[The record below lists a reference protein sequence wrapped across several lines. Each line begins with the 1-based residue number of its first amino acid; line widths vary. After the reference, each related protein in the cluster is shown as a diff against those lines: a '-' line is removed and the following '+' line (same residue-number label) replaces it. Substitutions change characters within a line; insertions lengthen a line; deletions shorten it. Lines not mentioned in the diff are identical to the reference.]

1 MRRTKRLRVKRL
13 AALLLSLCLAAAA
26 AGCHTTGGGTHQ
38 DPGGESDGAQRLQV
52 VTTVFP
58 QYDFARAIAG
68 EEADVTMLLRPGE
81 EIHSYEPTPRDIM
94 TIQNCDLFIYVGGE
108 NDVWV
113 DRILGNMGTGRPGT
127 LRLVDLVDTVAE
139 EHVEGMMPE
148 RGGHSHEGH
157 EQDEEEQ
164 GSHDHGEAEPDDHDH
179 GEEEH
184 GDHDHDASAVPGGDS
199 SHEEH
204 GEADEHVWTSPRN
217 AARITAEIAEAM
229 CALDPVHAEVFAENA
244 EAYEAEILALDEEY
258 RALADSA
265 VRKTIVFGDRF
276 PIRYFAQEY
285 GLTYYAAFPGCSSE
299 SEPSAATLAFLID
312 KVRDERIP
320 VVFSIEFSTGS
331 IARAICESSGAQQR
345 VFHTCHNVTRDEFES
360 GATYVSLMRG
370 NMEGVREALCGG
382 TAD

>member
-13 AALLLSLCLAAAA
+13 TVLLLSLCLAAAA
-26 AGCHTTGGGTHQ
+26 AGCHGAGRGRQKDAGTENTGGR
-38 DPGGESDGAQRLQV
+38 RLQV

-68 EEADVTMLLRPGE
+68 GEADVTMLLRPGE

-94 TIQNCDLFIYVGGE
+94 TIQNSDLFIYVGGE

-113 DRILGNMGTGRPGT
+113 DRILDNMGTQRPGT
-127 LRLVDLVDTVAE
+127 LRLVDLVDTVGE

-148 RGGHSHEGH
+148 RGVHSHEEHG
-157 EQDEEEQ
+157 QDEEEQ
-164 GSHDHGEAEPDDHDH
+164 GGHDHGEAEPDDHDH

-184 GDHDHDASAVPGGDS
+184 DHDAAAVPGGDS

-217 AARITAEIAEAM
+217 AAQITAKIAQAM
-229 CALDPVHAEVFAENA
+229 CALDPAHAEVFTENA
-244 EAYEAEILALDEEY
+244 EAYEAQILALDEEY
-258 RALADSA
+258 RALVDSA

-276 PIRYFAQEY
+276 PIRYFALEY

-312 KVRDERIP
+312 KVRAEGIP

-331 IARAICESSGAQQR
+331 IARAICESSGAKQYR
-345 VFHTCHNVTRDEFES
+345 FHTCHNVTRDEFES

-370 NMEGVREALCGG
+370 NMEGVREALCGP
-382 TAD
+382 